1 MQDEMNERK
10 KSGVLR
16 VILWLVIVGL
26 VVALLWKTGLIRW
39 EDSHG
44 TENEY
49 AFDVEEP
56 LQEESDGV
64 IMVPESE
71 WRAIKN
77 EVRQL
82 RQEMNQMKSG
92 DKPAASQESREKVA
106 SEPLETSSAQVK
118 AGSATAANSPNAVM
132 LAKYSH
138 DWLNSDAIVAL
149 KNNTDK
155 TVTQVTGRMIYY
167 DMNGNMLD
175 YQDFTKT
182 VTIEPGLVK
191 SFQLTGYG
199 HDENYAYYKS
209 EVLPTNPGR
218 KYKVK
223 FELKSYRTK

>member
-10 KSGVLR
+10 RGGVVR
-16 VILWLVIVGL
+16 VILWVVIVGL
-26 VVALLWKTGLIRW
+26 VVVLLWRTGLIRW

-44 TENEY
+44 TEKEH
-49 AFDVEEP
+49 AVDVEEP
-56 LQEESDGV
+56 LPEASDGV

-71 WRAIKN
+71 WRAMKE

-82 RQEMNQMKSG
+82 SQEVNQLKSG
-92 DKPAASQESREKVA
+92 GKPVTSQKPREMAASSPR
-106 SEPLETSSAQVK
+106 ETSSAQ
-118 AGSATAANSPNAVM
+118 AQTGSAAAANIPNALT
-132 LAKYSH
+132 LAKYNH
-138 DWLNSDAIVAL
+138 DFVSSDASVAL

-175 YQDFTKT
+175 YQDFTKA
-182 VTIEPGLVK
+182 VTIEPGMVK
-191 SFQLTGYG
+191 SFQLKGYG
-199 HDENYAYYKS
+199 HDEYYAYYKS
-209 EVLPTNPGR
+209 ELSLTNPGR